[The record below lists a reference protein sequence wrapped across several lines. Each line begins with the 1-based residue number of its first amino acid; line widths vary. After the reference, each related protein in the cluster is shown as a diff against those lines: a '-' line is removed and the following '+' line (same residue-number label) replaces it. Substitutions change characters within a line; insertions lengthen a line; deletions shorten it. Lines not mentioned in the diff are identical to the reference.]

1 MSNLHNKIVSYM
13 ANLDFVEKYLIAQVE
28 EDGNIFDCIYC
39 TILRNAVLFT
49 IVGLIIGFIL
59 GFILGN

>member
-1 MSNLHNKIVSYM
+1 M